1 MKLNERD
8 FLYLYFASNSID
20 MSSVSSSKFIV
31 FFIFLLVFKLSL
43 VAQIDPVSSPDG
55 RILLQVKAEDKIS
68 WTVSV
73 DNVTAIEKV
82 GISMTMGNNRIL
94 GAKPVVKK
102 VKVEQKNETFAPQI
116 AHRDAHIESQFNE
129 MTLDFKGAY
138 QLVFRVYN
146 DGVAYRFNDLSKKT
160 QEVYKEELTLE
171 FPRGSGTF
179 FPKEESMYSHNE
191 RIYLHKP
198 LTALGQDD
206 FCSLPVMFE
215 NKWSKVLITEA
226 SLHDYPGMFLR
237 HIGNGVLK
245 ADFPKYVL
253 KAVDNEKDSPDRNQI
268 LEEEADYIAKVSG
281 SRAYP
286 WRVFM
291 IADNDKV
298 FLESNLVTQLSGRS
312 KIKDA
317 SWIKPGKVAW
327 DWYNANNIYDVD
339 FKAGINTAT
348 YKYFIDFASE
358 NDIEYVIL
366 DEGWTKSTTD
376 IMEANPDI
384 DIKELITYGK
394 EKNVGI
400 ILWVLWKPLDENT
413 DDILGLYAS
422 WGAKGIKVDFMQRN
436 DQYMVSSYE
445 RIASTAAGLKLMV
458 DYHGAFKPAG
468 IEKVWP
474 NVINYEG
481 VKGNENNKWSA
492 DISPEHNVTIPFI
505 RMAAGPMDFTPG
517 AMANAHLKNYLISFD
532 RPMALGTRCH
542 QLAMYVVYEAPL
554 QMLCESPTRYKK
566 EQESVDFI
574 TSIPTTWDETHVIE
588 AKVAD
593 YVLVA
598 KRKANDWY
606 LGGMTDDTPRDFELK
621 LDFLG
626 SGTFSMEI
634 MKDGLNAAHH
644 AEDYKKEVIEV
655 NRNSIV
661 PIHMVSG
668 GGWAAKIME
677 NSK

>member
-1 MKLNERD
+1 MT
-8 FLYLYFASNSID
+8 ASS
-20 MSSVSSSKFIV
+20 FIKSA
-31 FFIFLLVFKLSL
+31 FYFLLLFGLNDAIC
-43 VAQIDPVSSPDG
+43 AQVGPVTSPDG
-55 RILLQVKAEDKIS
+55 RINLLVNTTGQIS
-68 WTVSV
+68 WQVTLDGSV
-73 DNVTAIEKV
+73 VIEKAS
-82 GISMTMGNNRIL
+82 ISMTMDKERAL
-94 GAKPVVKK
+94 GMEPIVKK
-102 VKVEQKNETFAPQI
+102 VQVAAREELFEPQI
-116 AHRDAHIESQFNE
+116 PHRDARIESKFNE
-129 MTLDFKGAY
+129 MTIDFKGSY
-138 QLVFRVYN
+138 QLIFRVYD
-146 DGVAYRFNDLSKKT
+146 DGIAYRFKDHSKKAT
-160 QEVYKEELTLE
+160 TVYGEELSLQ
-171 FPRGSGTF
+171 FPEGAGTF

-198 LTALGQDD
+198 LKALGQDD

-215 NKWSKVLITEA
+215 SKTAKVLCTEA
-226 SLHDYPGMFLR
+226 ALHDYPGMFLR
-237 HIGNGVLK
+237 HVGNGVLK

-253 KAVDNEKDSPDRNQI
+253 KAVDNQNNSPDRNQI
-268 LEEEADYIAKVSG
+268 LEEEANYIAKVSG

-291 IADNDKV
+291 MGDDDRV
-298 FLESNLVTQLSGRS
+298 FLESNLLTKLSGPS
-312 KIKDA
+312 KIPDA

-327 DWYNANNIYDVD
+327 DWYNANNIYGVD

-348 YKYFIDFASE
+348 YKYYIDFASE
-358 NDIEYVIL
+358 NQIEYVIL
-366 DEGWTKSTTD
+366 DEGWTKSTTE

-384 DIKELITYGK
+384 DIKELIAYGK

-400 ILWVLWKPLDENT
+400 ILWVLWKPLDEKT
-413 DDILGLYAS
+413 EDILGLYAS

-445 RIASTAAGLKLMV
+445 RIASTAAGLQLMV

-481 VKGNENNKWSA
+481 VKGNENNKWSS
-492 DISPEHNVTIPFI
+492 DVNPEHNVTIPFI

-574 TSIPTTWDETHVIE
+574 TGIPTTWDETHVIE

-598 KRKANDWY
+598 KRKARNWY
-606 LGGMTDDTPRDFELK
+606 VGGMTDDTPRDFELK

-626 SGTFSMEI
+626 SGSFSMEI
-634 MKDGLNAAHH
+634 MKDGLNADHH
-644 AEDYKKEVIEV
+644 AEDYKRELIEV
-655 NRNSIV
+655 NQNSVV
-661 PIHMVSG
+661 PVHMVSG
-668 GGWAAKIME
+668 GGWAAIIVEKIK
-677 NSK
+677 S

>member
-1 MKLNERD
+1 
-8 FLYLYFASNSID
+8 
-20 MSSVSSSKFIV
+20 MSSISSIKSIA
-31 FFIFLLVFKLSL
+31 FFLFLFVCKAPLL
-43 VAQIDPVSSPDG
+43 AQIDPVRSPDG
-55 RILLQVKAEDKIS
+55 RILLQVNTEDHIS
-68 WTVSV
+68 WTVSLDKSIV
-73 DNVTAIEKV
+73 IDKAI
-82 GISMTMGNNRIL
+82 ISMTMDKERIL
-94 GAKPVVKK
+94 GAKPVVRK
-102 VKVEQKNETFAPQI
+102 VKVAAREELFEPQI
-116 AHRDAHIESQFNE
+116 AHRDARIESKFNE
-129 MTLDFKGAY
+129 MILDFKGAY

-171 FPRGSGTF
+171 FPQGSSTF

-191 RIYLHKP
+191 RIYLYQP
-198 LTALGQDD
+198 LADLQRND

-215 NKWSKVLITEA
+215 DKTAKVLFTEA

-237 HIGNGVLK
+237 HEANGILK

-253 KAVDNEKDSPDRNQI
+253 KAVDNEKNSPDRNQI

-327 DWYNANNIYDVD
+327 DWYNANNIYGVD
-339 FKAGINTAT
+339 FEAGLNTAT
-348 YKYFIDFASE
+348 YKYYIDFAAD
-358 NDIEYVIL
+358 NGIEYVIL
-366 DEGWTKSTTD
+366 DEGWTKSTTE
-376 IMEANPDI
+376 ILEANPDI
-384 DIKELITYGK
+384 DIKELIAYGK
-394 EKNVGI
+394 EKGVEI

-413 DDILGLYAS
+413 DEILELYAA
-422 WGAKGIKVDFMQRN
+422 WGVKGIKVDFMQRN

-445 RIASTAAGLKLMV
+445 RIASTAAGLQLLV

-517 AMANAHLKNYLISFD
+517 AMDNAHARNYAVSFT

-566 EQESVDFI
+566 EQESVDFM
-574 TSIPTTWDETHVIE
+574 TSIPTTWDETEVLE

-598 KRKANDWY
+598 RRHGKNWY
-606 LGGMTDDTPRDFELK
+606 LGGMTDDSPRDFELK
-621 LDFLG
+621 LDFL
-626 SGTFSMEI
+626 SAGTYTMEI
-634 MKDGLNAAHH
+634 MKDGVNAMHH
-644 AEDYKKEVIEV
+644 AQDYKKEVIEV
-655 NRNSIV
+655 NQNTII

-668 GGWAAKIME
+668 GGWAARIMM
-677 NSK
+677 